1 MIHEFFFGPDLIYY
15 IYHFLDLTPEAAK
28 RRLNQTR
35 PQSAFIPRSRPTASS
50 SQSGSSAQVEQ
61 GGQVGGLPTS
71 PRSSSSDIRRRSDF
85 VSRYE
90 SLLNRCQA
98 ATKAVDELDLL
109 RLQKAASANQSAG
122 SNSQDLVPHHHDLVV
137 VQDRILKE

>member
-1 MIHEFFFGPDLIYY
+1 MHQRQLDEKMKKLKFPNNQQQQTSSSK
-15 IYHFLDLTPEAAK
+15 DLTPEAAK

-109 RLQKAASANQSAG
+109 RLQKAANQSG
-122 SNSQDLVPHHHDLVV
+122 GSQDALHKLDLH
-137 VQDRILKE
+137 